1 MTTPQIVMAAF
12 AGWFSELPSGM
23 SYRLWEQG
31 GHEQRPGDVA
41 LYESAGRSEEA
52 MPKRMTMKLEL
63 TDAQRELL
71 EPMFQ
76 AVRDANKLGAE
87 VAIFAQVWPDGF
99 VAMTAN
105 PLEVGA
111 IRATFGHTSTGVRL
125 SAQHWVEAQDEK
137 AALARLGA

>member
-1 MTTPQIVMAAF
+1 
-12 AGWFSELPSGM
+12 
-23 SYRLWEQG
+23 
-31 GHEQRPGDVA
+31 
-41 LYESAGRSEEA
+41 

-76 AVRDANKLGAE
+76 AVRDANRLGAE
-87 VAIFAQVWPDGF
+87 VAIFAQVWPDGL

-111 IRATFGHTSTGVRL
+111 IRAAFGHTGTGERL

-137 AALARLGA
+137 AAMARLGA